1 MVAFVWNKN
10 RNERANRTNDG
21 MQTEKEIE
29 RRRKKK
35 PVDWSHLAS
44 IIGSNAPFAVI
55 KIQANI
61 SFTLYIDDLLFKN
74 IETNEH
80 NIVCAQRK
88 CCSISGTVCAPQFQ
102 AKTLSTW
109 IFACIDNF
117 AYHRTK
123 RWQSPRRHTLTLSNY
138 SEQEYIL
145 SKTHKKPSKKAKIKK
160 RDKNRSKNVVQWINI
175 RVLFF
180 VFTSFPY
187 VHFSMNFRLICIY
200 IYVCVQCTLSWS
212 QLIECVHQWYKA
224 CEYSIISTFGSVLFI
239 AIAYISCNV
248 AKTYVKHDKMRG
260 KKLFM
265 NNSVKQTLLVNL
277 SVWSAT
283 VIFQCAEERKE

>member
-200 IYVCVQCTLSWS
+200 ICVCTVYTLVISANWMRTS
-212 QLIECVHQWYKA
+212 MIQGLRILNHQHVRLSAVHSN
-224 CEYSIISTFGSVLFI
+224 SI
-239 AIAYISCNV
+239 
-248 AKTYVKHDKMRG
+248 H
-260 KKLFM
+260 FM
-265 NNSVKQTLLVNL
+265 
-277 SVWSAT
+277 
-283 VIFQCAEERKE
+283 